1 MEVWVDTPYSAE
13 WVWNLDMGWFGLVL
27 GEDVCWMNQ

>member
-1 MEVWVDTPYSAE
+1 MEVWVGTPYSAE